1 MGVIPG
7 ATSAQVYRLNIDTG
21 KVILYPP
28 VPGKAFGG
36 VMSYDRRLTKGPD
49 GYLWLYMD
57 NTICRINPSTG
68 AVQPVVSAAPAGGL
82 VFLGKDLYIEGQIS
96 LRRIVGIVR

>member
-1 MGVIPG
+1 
-7 ATSAQVYRLNIDTG
+7 
-21 KVILYPP
+21 
-28 VPGKAFGG
+28 
-36 VMSYDRRLTKGPD
+36 
-49 GYLWLYMD
+49 MD